1 MTCNL
6 GNNSWIHVFY
16 LSLMFSLHLYK
27 NTEYS
32 RVLTRSG
39 NCYIRFLA
47 PRLIPCPEPFDSPT
61 LVGWDGSLQPE
72 STVDDEPSP
81 GDGPQRNS
89 VPEQSFSQ
97 LMHEAASGLHTSEAL
112 TKAGKW
118 ETVFFL
124 SILFLFFCFVLFF
137 CSQLRPVAAHNIH
150 KLCKKKIYLKKVDMV

>member
-6 GNNSWIHVFY
+6 SNNSWIHVFY

-61 LVGWDGSLQPE
+61 LVGWDGSLQPQ

-81 GDGPQRNS
+81 GDEPQRSS

-97 LMHEAASGLHTSEAL
+97 LMREAASGLHASEAL
-112 TKAGKW
+112 AKAGKW
-118 ETVFFL
+118 ETVFF
-124 SILFLFFCFVLFF
+124 INPFPFFFVLFCF
-137 CSQLRPVAAHNIH
+137 FVHSLDLLQLVIFINYV
-150 KLCKKKIYLKKVDMV
+150 KKKKKKVDMV